1 MLTISQKM
9 AFFACGVCNAIV
21 KTNGDDNAKSPPHVG
36 SRGRWEHR
44 MALAAAVSRLA
55 AENHGGE
62 FGVHGDAIFY
72 FYFVFVIFFR
82 SLSDFYSTYLPMYGS
97 IEGSTG

>member
-1 MLTISQKM
+1 MVNKSSPKV
-9 AFFACGVCNAIV
+9 AFFASVVGNALV
-21 KTNGDDNAKSPPHVG
+21 KSNGDGSAKSPPHVG

-44 MALAAAVSRLA
+44 MALSAAVSPID

-72 FYFVFVIFFR
+72 FFVFGFGFWSLR
-82 SLSDFYSTYLPMYGS
+82 SL
-97 IEGSTG
+97 